1 MEAEGKREGG
11 DGKGKGRGRGGRGK
25 GREGKGPSPPNAE
38 TTRRL
43 NLRVMCNKN
52 YLLTYIIF
60 FQMRYHCLGVSLWSQ
75 VDILDTAGNLEFPAM
90 RRLSI
95 STAHAFLLVFAVDNQ
110 QSFDE
115 VCQLWEQIG
124 ELRPNRDE
132 IPCVI
137 AANKVRASRLH
148 LNSR

>member
-1 MEAEGKREGG
+1 M
-11 DGKGKGRGRGGRGK
+11 
-25 GREGKGPSPPNAE
+25 
-38 TTRRL
+38 
-43 NLRVMCNKN
+43 
-52 YLLTYIIF
+52 LL
-60 FQMRYHCLGVSLWSQ
+60 MLQ

-95 STAHAFLLVFAVDNQ
+95 STAHAFLLVFAVDNR

-124 ELRPNRDE
+124 EQRPNRDE

-137 AANKVRASRLH
+137 AANKVRESLFSSRVYLA
-148 LNSR
+148 LNKGS

>member
-1 MEAEGKREGG
+1 M
-11 DGKGKGRGRGGRGK
+11 
-25 GREGKGPSPPNAE
+25 
-38 TTRRL
+38 
-43 NLRVMCNKN
+43 
-52 YLLTYIIF
+52 LLT
-60 FQMRYHCLGVSLWSQ
+60 SQ

-95 STAHAFLLVFAVDNQ
+95 STAHAFLLVFAVDNR

-124 ELRPNRDE
+124 EQRPNRDE

-137 AANKVRASRLH
+137 AANKVRASHTPCVAYISLFRKQFLICT
-148 LNSR
+148 

>member
-1 MEAEGKREGG
+1 MY
-11 DGKGKGRGRGGRGK
+11 
-25 GREGKGPSPPNAE
+25 S
-38 TTRRL
+38 
-43 NLRVMCNKN
+43 V
-52 YLLTYIIF
+52 LL
-60 FQMRYHCLGVSLWSQ
+60 LLQ

-95 STAHAFLLVFAVDNQ
+95 STAHAFLLVFAVDSR

-124 ELRPNRDE
+124 EQRPNRDE

-137 AANKVRASRLH
+137 AANKVCHARCICISVSYLRVMACS
-148 LNSR
+148 